1 MLAGASNKSAV
12 PAILIRIP
20 SVPDPL
26 PRVNLYASAIRF
38 RTSKWYSPEVI
49 WKAQWVRLRVW
60 AKTEKGKVMNPF
72 QSQNQRYQQ
81 PGAWREPDQGWGN
94 LTERTAAQSSLA
106 DRLSFIRKVYA
117 LFFVATLFAVGGVLL
132 GFMFPPLMMAMAQ
145 HPFIMLLLMFGGVI
159 GAQAVRHVPGVNLLA
174 LFGFTTLTG
183 IVISPLL
190 FIISQI
196 NPASIMQAGVLT
208 VGIFG
213 GLTAY
218 VFISRRD
225 FSFLRGMVVTGLI
238 VVILAGILNIFIA
251 SSALGFAVA
260 AATLLLFSG
269 FVLYDT
275 SNIIRRYPTNEY
287 VAGALSLY
295 LDAFN
300 IFLALLRLLNAGRR

>member
-1 MLAGASNKSAV
+1 
-12 PAILIRIP
+12 
-20 SVPDPL
+20 
-26 PRVNLYASAIRF
+26 
-38 RTSKWYSPEVI
+38 
-49 WKAQWVRLRVW
+49 
-60 AKTEKGKVMNPF
+60 MNPF
-72 QSQNQRYQQ
+72 QSENQRYQQ
-81 PGAWREPDQGWGN
+81 PGAWREPEQQGWGD
-94 LTERTAAQSSLA
+94 LTQPTAAQASLA
-106 DRLSFIRKVYA
+106 DRLGFIRKVYA
-117 LFFVATLFAVGGVLL
+117 LFFIATLFAVGGVVL
-132 GFMFPPLMMAMAQ
+132 GFAFPPLMMAVASS
-145 HPFIMLLLMFGGVI
+145 PWITLLLMLGGVM
-159 GAQAVRHVPGVNLLA
+159 GAQALRHVPGVNLLA

-183 IVISPLL
+183 VIISPVLYY
-190 FIISQI
+190 FSII
-196 NPASIMQAGVLT
+196 NPASIIQAGVLT

-251 SSALGFAVA
+251 SSALAFAVSA
-260 AATLLLFSG
+260 AALLLFSG